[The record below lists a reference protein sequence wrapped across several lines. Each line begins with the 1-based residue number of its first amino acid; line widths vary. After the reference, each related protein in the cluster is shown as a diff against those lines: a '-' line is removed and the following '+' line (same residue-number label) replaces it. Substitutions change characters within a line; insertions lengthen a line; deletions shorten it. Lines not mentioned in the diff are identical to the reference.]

1 MKENVKR
8 AMEALK
14 ENGFKVNYFNTKEEA
29 LKALYEE
36 IPAEATVG
44 IGGSATVGQLGI
56 RDSLM
61 ARGNTV
67 FFHGAAA
74 TPEERKALLKQA
86 MVADIY
92 LASSNAVTEDG
103 KLINTDGTGNRIS
116 SMLFGHDRVILI
128 CGENKIVK
136 DEAEGRKRISE
147 VVAPKN
153 AERLNLTVKQISR
166 ATLIMDQ
173 AVGGTEV
180 SVYLIGEN
188 LGF

>member
-1 MKENVKR
+1 
-8 AMEALK
+8 
-14 ENGFKVNYFNTKEEA
+14 
-29 LKALYEE
+29 
-36 IPAEATVG
+36 
-44 IGGSATVGQLGI
+44 
-56 RDSLM
+56 
-61 ARGNTV
+61 
-67 FFHGAAA
+67 
-74 TPEERKALLKQA
+74 

-153 AERLNLTVKQISR
+153 AERLNLTVKANFQSHFDNGSGCGRHGSFSLPYRRKSR
-166 ATLIMDQ
+166 FLKATIW
-173 AVGGTEV
+173 
-180 SVYLIGEN
+180 
-188 LGF
+188 